1 MQLTQFTLLS
11 PTYGRLETKVPF
23 SVYQTLYDHAI
34 IPDPYFRDNEKQ
46 LTKLSEQD
54 YTFESRFTLFKEDL
68 AKPYGILVFEG
79 IDTIADLFLNGTK
92 FGEARNM
99 HRTYSFDVRTLLQE
113 GENVLTVLFHSPL
126 RYIQEKQRRHFTWGQ
141 SGTSDGFGHIR
152 KASSMFGW
160 DWAPTLPDMG
170 IYRPV
175 DLILYETDLLDD
187 IRILQEHAA
196 QGETTTRV
204 PKVTLHLSVTTKH
217 GAAGIMLVRILHPD
231 GASCEIALNKENGVF
246 TGSYEVPDPQ
256 LWWIRGY
263 GDQPLYTLQ
272 FELYDGDRLLDSKT
286 KRIGLRTLTV
296 STAEDQ
302 WGHEFAFVLNGIK
315 IFAMGADY
323 VPEDSLLPRITP
335 ERTRKLLEACA
346 GANFNCVRVW
356 GGGYYP
362 SDAFYD
368 ICDELGLAVW
378 QDFMF
383 ACVNVRL
390 SKEMKEN
397 LEAEFIC
404 QIKRLRHHASLGLLC
419 GNNEMETA
427 LLHWD
432 GCKDSLLAKSD
443 YLELYERMLPDLC
456 DEYAPEVF
464 YWPSSPSSGG
474 GFDEPDDPDRG
485 DAHYWGAWHGS
496 IPFESYRQ
504 YYFRFLSEFGFEAFP
519 NIKTV
524 RSYTLPEDENP
535 FSVVMEAHQKCLSG
549 NTKILTY
556 LSDKYRYPYT
566 FEDLIYASQLLQLD
580 AIRYGVEHFRR
591 FRGRSMGTVYWQLND
606 CWPVA
611 SWSSVDYFGR
621 FKALMYG
628 SRRFY
633 APILLSA
640 HEKGTVVTLNLSNET
655 RQSFEGTLTWN
666 LIGPDFASY
675 AEGKEQVAADALS
688 SKDIITL
695 DLGDLVKG
703 HKNER
708 LLTYRL
714 TDQEGA
720 FISSGSLL
728 MEKPKAFLLKDPALQ
743 IAFEATGDPC
753 TLTAKV
759 SAENYAKYVE
769 VDFKHLDASLS
780 DNYFDLISSEP
791 RLLTV
796 RFDQPVSPEEAKQD
810 CVLRSVYNIG
820 QKA

>member
-1 MQLTQFTLLS
+1 MQLSSFTLLS
-11 PTYGRLETKVPF
+11 PSYGPLETKVPF
-23 SVYQTLYDHAI
+23 SVYQTLFDHGI

-46 LTKLSEQD
+46 LTALSEED
-54 YTFESRFTLFKEDL
+54 YTFESRFTLSPEDL
-68 AKPYGILVFEG
+68 ENPFALLVFEG
-79 IDTIADLFLNGTK
+79 IDTIADLSLNGIC
-92 FGEARNM
+92 FGKAENM
-99 HRTYSFDVRTLLQE
+99 HRTYSFDVRRLLQE
-113 GENVLTVLFHSPL
+113 GENVLTIDFHSPL
-126 RYIQEKQRRHFTWGQ
+126 KYIQEAQRRHFTWGQ

-175 DLILYETDLLDD
+175 HLLLYKTDLLDD
-187 IRILQEHAA
+187 INIRQEHTAA
-196 QGETTTRV
+196 GEGANRV
-204 PKVTLHLSVTTKH
+204 PNVTLRFAVTTKH
-217 GAAGIMLVRILHPD
+217 GDESTTALVHIIHPD
-231 GASCEIALNKENGVF
+231 GSSSEIALNKEDGTF
-246 TGSYEVPDPQ
+246 TGSYSVPDPQ
-256 LWWIRGY
+256 LWWVRGY
-263 GDQPLYTLQ
+263 GEQPLYTLT
-272 FELYDGDRLLDSKT
+272 FELYGNGQLLDTVT
-286 KRIGLRTLTV
+286 KRVGLRTLTV
-296 STAEDQ
+296 STQQDE
-302 WGHEFAFVLNGIK
+302 WGNEFAFVLNGVK

-323 VPEDSLLPRITP
+323 VPEDSLLPRVTP
-335 ERTRKLLEACA
+335 ERTRKLLTACA
-346 GANFNCVRVW
+346 SANFNCVRVW

-362 SDAFYD
+362 SNEFYD
-368 ICDELGLAVW
+368 ICDELGLCIW

-390 SKEMKEN
+390 SKAMKEN
-397 LEAEFIC
+397 LEQEFIC
-404 QIKRLRHHASLGLLC
+404 QLKRLRHHASLGLLS

-427 LLHWD
+427 VLHWD

-443 YLELYERMLPDLC
+443 YLELYERMLPDIC
-456 DEYAPEVF
+456 DEYAPDVF

-474 GFDEPDDPDRG
+474 GFDNPDDPNRG

-524 RSYTLPEDENP
+524 RSYALPEDENP

-628 SRRFY
+628 SRRFF
-633 APILLSA
+633 APVLLSA
-640 HEKGTVVTLNLSNET
+640 HEKGTTVTMNLSNET
-655 RQSFEGTLTWN
+655 RQTFEGTLEWS
-666 LIGPDFASY
+666 LIGPDFTSY
-675 AEGKEQVAADALS
+675 ADGKEPIAVEALS
-688 SKDIITL
+688 TKDIITL
-695 DLGDLVKG
+695 DLEKLVKG
-703 HKNER
+703 HENER
-708 LLTYRL
+708 LLTYVL
-714 TDQEGA
+714 TDKDGA
-720 FISSGSLL
+720 YISSGSLL
-728 MEKPKAFLLKDPALQ
+728 MEKPKAFLLKDPGLQ
-743 IAFEATGDPC
+743 ITFEPTGGPC

-759 SAENYAKYVE
+759 SAQNYAKYVE

-780 DNYFDLISSEP
+780 DNYFDLISAEP
-791 RLLTV
+791 RLITV
-796 RFDQPVSPEEAKQD
+796 RFNMPVSAEEAQQD
-810 CVLRSVYNIG
+810 CTLRSVYEIG
-820 QKA
+820 K